1 MDCGEGKAPL
11 IERNLD
17 APRVQAPLQRHSV
30 GRCLKLAGGA
40 PQSSAS
46 SYSAALREQHDNSS

>member
-1 MDCGEGKAPL
+1 VVKVKHRF